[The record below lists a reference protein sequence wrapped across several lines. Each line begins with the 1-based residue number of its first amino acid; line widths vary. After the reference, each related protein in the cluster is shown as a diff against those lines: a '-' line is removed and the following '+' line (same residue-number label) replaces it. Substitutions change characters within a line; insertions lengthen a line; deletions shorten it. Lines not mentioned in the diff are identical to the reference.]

1 MFSIPGWITAA
12 VAGSSVAILLCGPVC
27 AADRFVTA
35 VVSTHPVAY
44 YRLASTSGK
53 SEVGATTYQASG
65 GATSADPGIAGSHFV
80 RLDGQD
86 GYILT
91 TQAGGVASAASIMAW
106 VNLEGLP
113 AEEHH
118 FFYVAGESENG
129 NDLDLQFELDNVLR
143 FYTASGGNLDFIPP
157 LATLVHQWHMIVATV
172 DTASRTRVIYWDGKL
187 AASDNIGGIASKRGT
202 FSIGAST
209 VFGGRFL
216 KGGVAEVALW
226 DRALTAREIAAIWA
240 AGKPRT
246 GSRTST
252 RSAPAGQSPFATT
265 AKIEAGDVS
274 GPIQL
279 KREEQIALM
288 FLTAMQQI
296 ESDCQSQRKSACT
309 YDQVVSRLRFDPKAD
324 PNYIYTLAAK
334 GMAWEAHATAK
345 RPGLDGFFILSRSV
359 PVTEAYYSTSG
370 TASAADKELTDRSI
384 AGDSFVR

>member
-1 MFSIPGWITAA
+1 MATAAA
-12 VAGSSVAILLCGPVC
+12 VASLQSGRVY
-27 AADRFVTA
+27 AADRFVSA
-35 VVSTHPVAY
+35 VVSTHPIAY
-44 YRLASTSGK
+44 YRLDSTSGK
-53 SEVGATTYQASG
+53 SEVGATTYHASG
-65 GATSADPGIAGSHFV
+65 GATGADPGIAGGHFV

-113 AEEHH
+113 SEEHH

-143 FYTASGGNLDFIPP
+143 FYTASGGNLDFTPP
-157 LATLVHQWHMIVATV
+157 LATLVHQWHFIAATV
-172 DTASRTRVIYWDGKL
+172 DTAAHTRAIYWDGKL
-187 AASDNIGGIASKRGT
+187 MASDQRGGISSKKGT

-216 KGGVAEVALW
+216 KGGIKEVALW
-226 DRALTAREIAAIWA
+226 DHALNPREAAAIWA
-240 AGKPRT
+240 AGRPKT
-246 GSRTST
+246 VSRTSAT
-252 RSAPAGQSPFATT
+252 SPPAGRGAFATI
-265 AKIEAGDVS
+265 AKVEAWDSS

-288 FLTAMQQI
+288 FLTAIQEI
-296 ESDCQSQRKSACT
+296 ESDCQGQRKTACT
-309 YDQVVSRLRFDPKAD
+309 YDQVVGRLRFDPKAD
-324 PNYIYTLAAK
+324 PNYTYTLAAS

-345 RPGLDGFFILSRSV
+345 RPGLDGFYFFSSRSAL
-359 PVTEAYYSTSG
+359 TTDAYYSTSG
-370 TASAADKELTDRSI
+370 TASATDRELTDRSI